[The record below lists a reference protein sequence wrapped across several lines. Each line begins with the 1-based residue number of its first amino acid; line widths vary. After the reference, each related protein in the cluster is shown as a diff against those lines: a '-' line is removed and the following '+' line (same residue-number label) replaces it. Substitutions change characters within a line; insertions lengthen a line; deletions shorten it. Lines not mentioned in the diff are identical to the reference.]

1 MDSEITRYI
10 RENRDRYTREAIE
23 ARLIRAGYSATE
35 IDALWPPDD
44 EQHPPVPQGRAF
56 WRPFILSVIA
66 MYGITFLV
74 YAITAL
80 VWIDK
85 TIWPI
90 ILTLLFLFLL
100 AAASISVDVVRR
112 RRSARA
118 WGSASSSKA
127 GVASGLLSALVI
139 PFVSLVIVAG
149 LCSTLTGLPFT
160 GSRFP

>member
-23 ARLIRAGYSATE
+23 ARLIRAGYSPTE

-44 EQHPPVPQGRAF
+44 EQRPPVPQGRAF
-56 WRPFILSVIA
+56 WRPFILSVIG

-80 VWIDK
+80 VWTDES
-85 TIWPI
+85 IWPI
-90 ILTLLFLFLL
+90 ILALLFLFLL
-100 AAASISVDVVRR
+100 SAGSISVDIVRR
-112 RRSARA
+112 KRSAWA
-118 WGSASSSKA
+118 SGTASSSKA
-127 GVASGLLSALVI
+127 GVASGLLTALVI
-139 PFVSLVIVAG
+139 PFISLVIVAG
-149 LCSTLTGLPFT
+149 LCSALTGLPFT